1 MTRRLEELELKR
13 IHEVQAV
20 AEAPVQVK
28 LCPNCQ
34 SFEHL
39 VEECPAISAEREMYR
54 DQANVVGQFRPNNN
68 SPYGNTYNSSWRNHP
83 NFSWKPE
90 QLNTNTG
97 STNSAISSIEQIIA
111 NLSKVVGDF
120 VESKKPPM
128 LEWIKEWTEWIK
140 EWTEWRGRFPSQ
152 PNQNPKGVHEV
163 ESLEGESSQ
172 VKDVKA
178 LITLRSG
185 KKIEQPTPKP
195 HVEKE
200 EEMKKGKEME
210 DKGSE
215 ISEEKKD
222 SDSTIKAIPE
232 KEFLKEEML
241 KKSTSPP
248 FPQALQGKK
257 GLEMQLKSWKG
268 LTVNKKA
275 FLTEQV
281 SAILQCKSPLKYKD
295 PGSPTISV
303 MIGGKV
309 VEKALLDLGA
319 SVNLL
324 PYSVYKQ
331 LGLGELKPTSITLS
345 LADRS
350 VKIPRGIIEDVLV
363 QVDNFYYPVDFVVLD
378 TDPTVKET
386 NLVPIILGRPFLAT
400 SNAIINCRN
409 GLMQLTLLKYT
420 YLEANN
426 QCPVVISSSLTSH
439 QEDGLM
445 EVLRRCKK
453 AIGWQISDLKG
464 ISPLVCTH
472 HIYMEEE
479 SKPIRQFQRRL
490 NPHLQEVVRA
500 EVLKLLQ
507 AGIIYPI
514 SDSPWVSPTQ
524 VVPKKS
530 GIIVIQN
537 EKGEE
542 ITTRLTSDQE
552 KTTFTC
558 PFGTFAYRRMPFGL
572 CNAPATFQRCMLS
585 IFSDMVERIMEVF
598 MDDITVYGGIV
609 LGHIISEKGIE
620 VDKAKVELIA
630 KLPSPTTVKGVS
642 SSLAMQGS
650 IGGAV
655 LGQREDGKPYVIY
668 YAKFDLQIK
677 DKKGVENVV
686 ADHLS
691 RLVIAHNSHPL
702 PINDDFPEES
712 LMFLVKT
719 PWYAHIANY
728 LVTGEIPNQI
738 IRKCVPEDE
747 QQGILSHCHENA
759 CGGHFASQKT
769 AMKVLQSG
777 FTWPSLFKDAHIMC
791 RNCDRCQRLGKLTK
805 RNQMPMNPILIVEIF
820 DVWGIDFMGPFP
832 MSFGN
837 SYILVGVDY
846 VSKWVEAIPCKQN
859 DHRVVLK
866 FLKENIFSRFGVP
879 KAIIS
884 DGGAHFCNK
893 PFEALLSKYGV
904 KHKVATPYHPQTSGQ
919 VELANR
925 EIKNILMKVVNSN
938 RKDWSIR
945 LHDSLWAYRTA
956 YKTILGMSP
965 YRLVYGKACHLPVE
979 VEYKACCKQ
988 RMKKWHD
995 QLISNK
1001 EFQEGQKVLMYDTRL
1016 HIFPGKLKSRWIV
1029 LRKGFQKSK
1038 HHSRSPF
1045 IFFAKPRRPNL
1056 RSSSPLSSAG
1066 QRLIFQ
1072 NGTNERGKV
1081 FIPFEPQ
1088 KESAKEPSPGSVPE
1102 PAPKPSPS
1110 RPNPPPVKPAPPKPP
1125 ARRYLTRS
1133 GGQPL
1138 KKKTRVES
1146 SEPIDLTEQSPEK
1159 SPNPSPVQIPVPS
1172 PVPSPIPSPEAT
1184 PIPSSVPSPAPQ
1196 EKAQEPQAPIPP
1208 CKRPMSL

>member
-1 MTRRLEELELKR
+1 
-13 IHEVQAV
+13 
-20 AEAPVQVK
+20 
-28 LCPNCQ
+28 
-34 SFEHL
+34 
-39 VEECPAISAEREMYR
+39 
-54 DQANVVGQFRPNNN
+54 
-68 SPYGNTYNSSWRNHP
+68 
-83 NFSWKPE
+83 
-90 QLNTNTG
+90 
-97 STNSAISSIEQIIA
+97 
-111 NLSKVVGDF
+111 
-120 VESKKPPM
+120 
-128 LEWIKEWTEWIK
+128 
-140 EWTEWRGRFPSQ
+140 
-152 PNQNPKGVHEV
+152 
-163 ESLEGESSQ
+163 
-172 VKDVKA
+172 
-178 LITLRSG
+178 
-185 KKIEQPTPKP
+185 
-195 HVEKE
+195 
-200 EEMKKGKEME
+200 ME
-210 DKGSE
+210 DKESE

-222 SDSTIKAIPE
+222 SDSTMNAIPE
-232 KEFLKEEML
+232 KELLKEEML

-248 FPQALQGKK
+248 FPQALHGKK
-257 GLEMQLKSWKG
+257 GIRNAAEIQNKG

-331 LGLGELKPTSITLS
+331 LGLGELKPTAITLS

-350 VKIPRGIIEDVLV
+350 VKIPR
-363 QVDNFYYPVDFVVLD
+363 
-378 TDPTVKET
+378 DPTVKEA

-409 GLMQLTLLKYT
+409 GLMQLTFGNMTLDLNIFYMSKKQITPEEEEGPEELCIIDTLVEEHCNQNMQDKLNESLVDFEEEEEAAAEKEIPKLNLKPLPVELKYT
-420 YLEANN
+420 YLEENN

-439 QEDGLM
+439 QENCLM
-445 EVLRRCKK
+445 EVLKRCKK

-479 SKPIRQFQRRL
+479 AKPIRQFQRRL

-530 GIIVIQN
+530 GITVVQN

-542 ITTRLTSDQE
+542 ITTRLTSGYFQIEIDLADQE

-558 PFGTFAYRRMPFGL
+558 PFGTYAYRRMPFGL

-598 MDDITVYGGIV
+598 MDDITVYGGTFEECLVNLEAVLHRCIEKDLVLNWEKCHFMVRQGIV

-620 VDKAKVELIA
+620 VDKAKVELIV
-630 KLPSPTTVKGVS
+630 KLPSPTTVKGVRQFLGHAGFYRRFIKGF
-642 SSLAMQGS
+642 SSLSKPLCELLAKDAKFIWDERS
-650 IGGAV
+650 CAWPK
-655 LGQREDGKPYVIY
+655 EDGKPYVIY
-668 YAKFDLQIK
+668 YASKTLNEAQRNYTTTEKELLAVVFALDKFRAYLVGSFIIVFTDHSALKYLLTKQDAKARLIRWILLLQEFDLQIK

-728 LVTGEIPNQI
+728 LVTGEIPSEWNAQDRKHFFAKIHAYYWEEPFLFKYCADQI

-791 RNCDRCQRLGKLTK
+791 RSCDRCQRLGKLTK
-805 RNQMPMNPILIVEIF
+805 RNQMPMNPILIVELF

-925 EIKNILMKVVNSN
+925 EIKNILMKVVNSS

-979 VEYKACCKQ
+979 VEYKAWWAIKKLNMDLIRAGEKRYLDLNEMEELRNNAYINSKVAKQ

-1001 EFQEGQKVLMYDTRL
+1001 EFQEGQRVLLYDTRL
-1016 HIFPGKLKSRWIV
+1016 HIFPGKLKSRWI
-1029 LRKGFQKSK
+1029 G
-1038 HHSRSPF
+1038 PF
-1045 IFFAKPRRPNL
+1045 IIHRVYSNGVVELLNSNGKDSFKSMDIVSSHSWSHSNQKRRN
-1056 RSSSPLSSAG
+1056 
-1066 QRLIFQ
+1066 Q
-1072 NGTNERGKV
+1072 
-1081 FIPFEPQ
+1081 
-1088 KESAKEPSPGSVPE
+1088 
-1102 PAPKPSPS
+1102 
-1110 RPNPPPVKPAPPKPP
+1110 PP
-1125 ARRYLTRS
+1125 
-1133 GGQPL
+1133 
-1138 KKKTRVES
+1138 
-1146 SEPIDLTEQSPEK
+1146 
-1159 SPNPSPVQIPVPS
+1159 
-1172 PVPSPIPSPEAT
+1172 
-1184 PIPSSVPSPAPQ
+1184 
-1196 EKAQEPQAPIPP
+1196 
-1208 CKRPMSL
+1208 